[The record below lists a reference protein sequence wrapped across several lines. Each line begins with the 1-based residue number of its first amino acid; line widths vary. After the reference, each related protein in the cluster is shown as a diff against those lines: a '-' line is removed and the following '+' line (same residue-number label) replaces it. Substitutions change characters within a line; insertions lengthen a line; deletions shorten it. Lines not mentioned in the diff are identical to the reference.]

1 MTKTMGYLAVLILF
15 APVLQ
20 GCAGAFVAGAAGG
33 AAMVEER
40 RDTDTMIKDQAIEI
54 EASNK
59 LFGNARVKD
68 GTHINVTCIN
78 GNVLLTGEARTEE
91 LHQTALNLV
100 KDVDGVRHI
109 ADEIAI
115 MDPTTL
121 SSRSEDTWIT
131 TKVKAQLL
139 NHYGFPG
146 LRVKVITERRTVY
159 LMGLVTREE
168 AQRATDVAKQIN
180 GVQSVVKVFEYLQPQ
195 TRKTPQT

>member
-1 MTKTMGYLAVLILF
+1 MTKTLGYLAVLTLF
-15 APVLQ
+15 TPVLQ
-20 GCAGAFVAGAAGG
+20 GCAGVFVAGAAGG

-91 LHQTALNLV
+91 LHQTALDLV

-109 ADEIAI
+109 VDEVAV
-115 MDPTTL
+115 MEPTPL
-121 SSRSEDTWIT
+121 SSRSDDTWIT

-139 NHYGFPG
+139 NHYGFSG
-146 LRVKVITERRTVY
+146 LRVKVVTERATVY

-168 AQRATDVAKQIN
+168 GQRATDVAKQVN
-180 GVQSVVKVFEYLQPQ
+180 GVQAVVKVFEYQKPQ
-195 TRKTPQT
+195 TPQT

>member
-1 MTKTMGYLAVLILF
+1 MTKAMGYVAILMLF
-15 APVLQ
+15 TPVLQ

-33 AAMVEER
+33 AAVVEER

-59 LFGNARVKD
+59 LFGNVRVKD

-91 LHQTALNLV
+91 LRQTALNLV

-109 ADEIAI
+109 VDEIAV
-115 MDPTTL
+115 MAPTSL

-139 NHYGFPG
+139 NHYGFSG
-146 LRVKVITERRTVY
+146 LRVKVITERRSVY

-168 AQRATDVAKQIN
+168 AQRATDVAKQVS
-180 GVQSVVKVFEYLQPQ
+180 GVKAVVKVFEYLKP
-195 TRKTPQT
+195 KTPQT